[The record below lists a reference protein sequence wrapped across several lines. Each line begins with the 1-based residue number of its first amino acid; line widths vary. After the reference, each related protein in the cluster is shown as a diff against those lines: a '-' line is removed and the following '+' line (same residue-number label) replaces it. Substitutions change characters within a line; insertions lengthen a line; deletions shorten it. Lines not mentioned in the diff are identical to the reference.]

1 MKTKLLAMALAVFFA
16 SGSVWAQD
24 TKTPTDKK
32 GKISYSMGYNV
43 GTSWKR
49 NGFETNEVDLN
60 VFLEGLRDSMDGR
73 ESLVPEKE
81 NRELLTALGNELR
94 ARREEQRKQLGE
106 KNKKESEAF
115 LAENK
120 SKPGVQV
127 TPSGLQYKILTEGNG
142 PKPATNDTVVVNYRG
157 TLLDGTEFDSSYKR
171 GQPATFRV
179 NGVIKGWSEALQMM
193 PVGSKWQ
200 LFIPPDLAYGQRG
213 TPNIGPEATL
223 IFEVELADIK
233 AVEKPPTPPNT
244 QQQPVTSDI
253 IKVPSAEDLK
263 KGAKIEIIKPDQIEK
278 EIQKEKELQKD
289 KK

>member
-1 MKTKLLAMALAVFFA
+1 MALAVSLV

-24 TKTPTDKK
+24 TKAPTDKK

-60 VFLEGLRDSMDGR
+60 VFLEGLRDSMEGR

-127 TPSGLQYKILTEGNG
+127 TASGLQYKILTEGNG
-142 PKPATNDTVVVNYRG
+142 PKPASNDTVVVNYRG

-233 AVEKPPTPPNT
+233 TVEKPPTPPNT